1 MLQRRPSSLATMLG
15 IVVLVAVV
23 LVLLMQPGRKPVQPA
38 DFAALSD
45 DASCT
50 AKASSTG
57 DGFTMTIDLG
67 DPDFGVGVGQTVYEG
82 SYGSIV
88 LAEVTDVTESG
99 CTLHFTASGGS
110 GSDGKACL
118 VSGAVPG
125 EDGSLLT
132 AEASTEPEEY
142 SAVFGADAAFT
153 STGNTFSLVLTA
165 DVDGNAATP
174 EAASRL
180 VTLTLRNLPQIVFT
194 AQE

>member
-1 MLQRRPSSLATMLG
+1 M
-15 IVVLVAVV
+15 
-23 LVLLMQPGRKPVQPA
+23 
-38 DFAALSD
+38 
-45 DASCT
+45 
-50 AKASSTG
+50 
-57 DGFTMTIDLG
+57 
-67 DPDFGVGVGQTVYEG
+67 
-82 SYGSIV
+82 
-88 LAEVTDVTESG
+88 TESG
-99 CTLHFTASGGS
+99 CTLHFTAFGGS

>member
-23 LVLLMQPGRKPVQPA
+23 LVLLMQPGREPVQPA
-38 DFAALSD
+38 DFAALSA
-45 DASCT
+45 DASYT

-67 DPDFGVGVGQTVYEG
+67 DPDFGVGQTVYEG

-132 AEASTEPEEY
+132 AEASAEPEGY
-142 SAVFGADAAFT
+142 STVFGADAAFT

-165 DVDGNAATP
+165 DVAGNAATP
-174 EAASRL
+174 EAASRQ
-180 VTLTLRNLPQIVFT
+180 VTLTLRSLPQIVFT
-194 AQE
+194 AQG